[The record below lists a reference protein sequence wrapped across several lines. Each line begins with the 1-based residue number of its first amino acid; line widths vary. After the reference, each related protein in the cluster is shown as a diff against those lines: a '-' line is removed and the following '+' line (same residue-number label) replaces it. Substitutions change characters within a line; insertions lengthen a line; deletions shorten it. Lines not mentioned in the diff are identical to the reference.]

1 MGDETKKSM
10 TDNQGEGNREAAK
23 AYNEDTK
30 KFVDAGKV
38 DESAAEAKAAVE
50 GAEKSELEEAEKIG
64 KDRAKELDP
73 NVHRDR

>member
-1 MGDETKKSM
+1 MGDDTTKSM
-10 TDNQGEGNREAAK
+10 TGNQGEGNREAAK

-38 DESAAEAKAAVE
+38 DKSAAEAKAAIE
-50 GAEKSELEEAEKIG
+50 GEEKSELEEAERIG
-64 KDRAKELDP
+64 RDRAKELDP